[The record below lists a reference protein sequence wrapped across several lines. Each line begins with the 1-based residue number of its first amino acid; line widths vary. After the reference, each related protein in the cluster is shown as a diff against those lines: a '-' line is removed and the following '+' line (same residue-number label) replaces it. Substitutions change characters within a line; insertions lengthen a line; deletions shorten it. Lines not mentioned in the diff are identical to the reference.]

1 MTQVAAQQAILAQ
14 QKLVATF
21 PSAELEQ
28 ATVTPQIVQGL
39 EHHIAKEG
47 VGHVMKNADAP
58 FFIAAQSFVNIE
70 GCAAVFCFLCSVPL
84 PHGFKTWLSAF
95 ENFRVA

>member
-39 EHHIAKEG
+39 EYHIA
-47 VGHVMKNADAP
+47 
-58 FFIAAQSFVNIE
+58 
-70 GCAAVFCFLCSVPL
+70 
-84 PHGFKTWLSAF
+84 
-95 ENFRVA
+95 